1 MQEKVKQL
9 DFNGQNIYTGI
20 DLHLKNWVVTIMLEH
35 SLHKKMSI
43 NPSGKDLR
51 AYLDKNFPG
60 GTYYTAYEAGFTGFS
75 THWELESCGF
85 NNIVVNPADI
95 PTTDKERRQKEDKRD
110 SLKIAKSLRSG
121 ELNGI
126 YIPDHHMVEL
136 RSLVRHRQ
144 TLVKEISR
152 NKNRIKS
159 LLYFNGI
166 KIPEDKRVDSHY
178 WSNKFTSWL
187 ELLEFKTLEGKMV
200 MTQILEI
207 VKFLREKLL
216 EVNQKFRKIK
226 KAGRYSKMLE
236 LLCSIP
242 GIGLVTAM
250 TLFSEIDKI
259 KRFKNLDR
267 FCSYVGLIPSTN
279 SSGEK
284 ESVGSITP
292 RSNKPIRS
300 VIIEAAWVASR
311 IDPALALKYN
321 ELCKRM
327 KSSEAIIR
335 IAKKLLNRI
344 RYVMKNQTVYVC
356 SVVN

>member
-1 MQEKVKQL
+1 MQEKGKKL
-9 DFNGQNIYTGI
+9 DFHGQNIYTGI

-35 SLHKKMSI
+35 SMHKKMSI

-60 GTYYTAYEAGFTGFS
+60 GNYYTAYEAGFTGFS
-75 THWELESCGF
+75 THWELESCGIK
-85 NNIVVNPADI
+85 NIVVNAADI

-126 YIPDHHMVEL
+126 YIPEYHIVEL

-152 NKNRIKS
+152 NKNRVKS

-187 ELLEFKTLEGKMV
+187 ELLEFRTLEGKMV
-200 MTQILEI
+200 LKQILEI

-216 EVNQKFRKIK
+216 EVNRVFRQIRKT
-226 KAGRYSKMLE
+226 GSYSKLLK

-242 GIGLVTAM
+242 GIGLVMAM
-250 TLFSEIDKI
+250 TILSEIDNI
-259 KRFKNLDR
+259 KRFKNLDK

-284 ESVGSITP
+284 ESIGSITP

-311 IDPALALKYN
+311 IDPALALKYT

-327 KSSEAIIR
+327 KPSESIIR